1 MQFVLA
7 DPGLHWRDA
16 LFLLQ
21 GAGHTLWVT
30 AVSGLFGT
38 LLGIALGW
46 MRFSSGVLRVIT
58 APYIDV
64 VRSVPLIIQLVLAN
78 SFLSLAGVGF
88 DTFWLCVM
96 VLSSSMAVVTAEVV
110 RAGLASVPQTFRR
123 SARSLG
129 MGKLQEFVFISA
141 PLAVRTSFAA
151 WVGLLLG
158 LAKDSALVSVVGYVE
173 YMKSS
178 QILITRT
185 NEALLLLLGVG
196 IFYFVICYPVSR
208 YSARLERR
216 MAL

>member
-1 MQFVLA
+1 MQFVLS
-7 DPGLHWRDA
+7 DPSLQWRDS

-30 AVSGLFGT
+30 LVAGLLGT
-38 LLGIALGW
+38 LAGIVLGW
-46 MRFSSGVLRVIT
+46 MRFASVTLRILT

-64 VRSVPLIIQLVLAN
+64 IRSVPLIIQLVLAN
-78 SFLSLAGVGF
+78 SFMALAGANF

-96 VLSSSMAVVTAEVV
+96 VLSSSMAVVTSEVV
-110 RAGLASVPQTFRR
+110 RAGLCSVQQTFRK

-129 MGKLQEFVFISA
+129 MSGVQEFFFISA
-141 PLAVRTSFAA
+141 PLAVRTCFAA

-185 NEALLLLLGVG
+185 NEALLLLIGVG

-208 YSARLERR
+208 LSARLERR

>member
-1 MQFVLA
+1 MQFVLS

-30 AVSGLFGT
+30 LVAGLFGT
-38 LLGIALGW
+38 LLGIVLGW
-46 MRFSSGVLRVIT
+46 MRFCSVFLRVVT

-78 SFLSLAGVGF
+78 SFLALAGASF

-110 RAGLASVPQTFRR
+110 RAGLASVPQTYRR

-129 MGKLQEFVFISA
+129 MGSAQEFFFISA

-173 YMKSS
+173 FMKSS

-185 NEALLLLLGVG
+185 HETLPLLLGVG
-196 IFYFVICYPVSR
+196 LFYFVICYPVSR

>member
-7 DPGLHWRDA
+7 DPSLHWRDA
-16 LFLLQ
+16 WFLLQ

-30 AVSGLFGT
+30 AVAGLLGT

-46 MRFSSGVLRVIT
+46 MRYSSGVLRVVT

-64 VRSVPLIIQLVLAN
+64 VRSVPLIIQLVLTN
-78 SFLSLAGVGF
+78 SFLALAGANVN
-88 DTFWLCVM
+88 TFWLCVA

-110 RAGLASVPQTFRR
+110 RAGLASVPPTFRR

-129 MGKLQEFVFISA
+129 LSGAQEFVHISA

-173 YMKSS
+173 FMKSS
-178 QILITRT
+178 QILISRT
-185 NEALLLLLGVG
+185 HETLLLLAGVG

-208 YSARLERR
+208 YSARVERR

>member
-1 MQFVLA
+1 MQFVLS
-7 DPGLHWRDA
+7 DPGLHWRDGW
-16 LFLLQ
+16 FLLQ

-30 AVSGLFGT
+30 LVAGLLGT
-38 LLGIALGW
+38 LLGVVLGW
-46 MRFSSGVLRVIT
+46 LRFSSVLLRIIT

-78 SFLSLAGVGF
+78 SFLALAGVGF
-88 DTFWLCVM
+88 DTFWLCVA

-129 MGKLQEFVFISA
+129 LSARQEFFHISA

-185 NEALLLLLGVG
+185 HETLPLLVGVG
-196 IFYFVICYPVSR
+196 VFYFVICYPVSR